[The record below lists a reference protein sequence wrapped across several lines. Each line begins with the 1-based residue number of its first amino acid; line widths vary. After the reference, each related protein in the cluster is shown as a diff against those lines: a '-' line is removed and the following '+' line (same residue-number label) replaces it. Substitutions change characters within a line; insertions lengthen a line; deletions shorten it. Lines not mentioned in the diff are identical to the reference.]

1 MPRFV
6 AKPVVVEAHMWD
18 GHMHMMSDAFRRSV
32 LRHLPN
38 GTVEIDT
45 GDGPRPCAQGSWIV
59 AGPDGAFSVM
69 RAATFEAMFAPFVA
83 EESTPQPAPEP
94 IPARATVRRKA

>member
-6 AKPVVVEAHMWD
+6 AKPVTVEAHMWD

-38 GTVEIDT
+38 GTVEINT

-59 AGPDGAFSVM
+59 HGPDGAFSVM
-69 RAATFEAMFAPFVA
+69 RKAAFAAMFKPHVA
-83 EESTPQPAPEP
+83 EETQQSAAP
-94 IPARATVRRKA
+94 IPARADLRRKA